1 MSLTRYVRAA
11 EFACPCCGE
20 NGIDLR
26 LVDRLDYCR
35 KRAGIPFSINSGFR
49 CESHNIEVGGLSA
62 GPGGDSGSA
71 HLYGFAADIS
81 AETSREK
88 YLIVEALMS
97 NGFRRIGIYSSFI
110 HCDIAEDHPQDV
122 IWHG

>member
-1 MSLTRYVRAA
+1 MSLIRYVRAG

-49 CESHNIEVGGLSA
+49 CESHNLAV
-62 GPGGDSGSA
+62 SGRENSA

-88 YLIVEALMS
+88 YLIFEALMS

-110 HCDIAEDHPQDV
+110 HCDTAEDKPQDV